1 MFPMLENLTTIRDL
15 LLVCIGFGLIVFVHE
30 LGHFLA
36 ARWAGIRVLAFA
48 IGFGPALFSYRK
60 GMGLR
65 AGSGE
70 KEYMERVKREREGIQ
85 PRSLQEISPTE
96 YRFNLLP
103 LGGYVKM
110 LGQEDTNP
118 NAVSDAPDSY
128 QMCKPTKRMVVISAG
143 VIMNLITAAVLF
155 IGVFMI
161 GLSVEPAKIGFV
173 APGSPAAT
181 TVPSNAAEA
190 GVTAAGLRP
199 GDEVVSVN
207 GRTPN
212 SFNDLTLETAMSGP
226 KDEIRMT
233 VRRPGVARPLTFS
246 VKPEPGKLTGLL
258 EMGVGPS
265 FSTQLVDVK
274 DSELEAWHQRN
285 KTLGIGGLEPGAVL
299 VAVDG
304 VKARDANGI
313 GEAVRKSGG
322 RAVEA
327 EFRNKDGS
335 LVTLAMTPVPE
346 FETDVLARRGNTLT
360 VVEHLLG
367 LMPVLRVDTASEDA
381 KKQGLKSGDVFARV
395 ADVEFPSPSQGIRTI
410 TANKG
415 KTIPVVLLR
424 ETPEGRRLVKLDV
437 KVNRKGQIGFLAGD
451 VGATEA
457 LVALPYGELRRPRE
471 EKGYTPAAAEVIVS
485 PGTRIVGVNDLNV
498 KDFAT
503 LRSALLDVTKN
514 ATDGATVNLRVQR
527 PVNGEPA
534 AAEAQAETFQWTL
547 KQADIGRLRALGW
560 ESPYQLPFEPEQI
573 KRQAAA
579 PIEAI
584 KMGLAETRR
593 VMLTTYVT
601 FARLAQGTV
610 KVEHLKGPVGIA
622 HLGTLVA
629 SKGMIHLLF
638 FMALISINLA
648 VINFLPLPIVDGGQF
663 LFLIYEQVRGRPVPI
678 GFQNAVTMAGL
689 VLIAGMFLMVTFNDI
704 SNLLGF

>member
-1 MFPMLENLTTIRDL
+1 MLENLTTIRDL

-70 KEYMERVKREREGIQ
+70 KEYIERLKREREGLS
-85 PRSLQEISPTE
+85 PRSPLEVSPTE
-96 YRFNLLP
+96 YRFNILP

-110 LGQEDTNP
+110 LGQEDVNP

-128 QMCKPTKRMVVISAG
+128 QMCKPAKRMVVISAG
-143 VIMNLITAAVLF
+143 VIMNLITAALLF
-155 IGVFMI
+155 IGVFMV
-161 GLSVEPAKIGFV
+161 GLPVEPAKVGYAV
-173 APGSPAAT
+173 PGSPAAT
-181 TVPSNAAEA
+181 TVALNAAEA
-190 GVTAAGLRP
+190 GVSEAGLRP
-199 GDEVVSVN
+199 GDEVVSIN
-207 GRTPN
+207 GRVPN
-212 SFNDLTLETAMSGP
+212 SFSDLTLETAMSRP
-226 KDEIRMT
+226 NEELRVT
-233 VRRPGVARPLTFS
+233 VRRPGVSRPLTFAL
-246 VKPEPGKLTGLL
+246 KPEAGKLTGLL
-258 EMGVGPS
+258 EIGIGPS
-265 FSTQLVDVK
+265 FSTRLMEAK
-274 DSELEAWHQRN
+274 ESELEGWNKRN
-285 KTLGIGGLEPGAVL
+285 KSLGIEGLSPGATL
-299 VAVDG
+299 VRVG
-304 VKARDANGI
+304 ERKARDGNEI
-313 GEAVRKSGG
+313 GEAVRRSGG
-322 RAVEA
+322 KPVEA
-327 EFRNKDGS
+327 EFRNPDGS
-335 LVTLAMTPVPE
+335 TVVLALNPVPE
-346 FETDVLARRGNTLT
+346 FEVDVLPRKGNTLT

-367 LMPVLRVDTASEDA
+367 LMPVLKVDQASPDA
-381 KKQGLKSGDVFARV
+381 EKQGLRSGDVFARV
-395 ADVEFPSPSQGIRTI
+395 GDVEFPSPSQGIRTI
-410 TANKG
+410 NANKG

-424 ETPEGRRLVKLDV
+424 QTEEGRKVVSLDV

-451 VGATEA
+451 VGGDEA
-457 LVALPYGELRRPRE
+457 LVALPFGELRRPRE
-471 EKGYTPAAAEVIVS
+471 DKAYEPAAAGVIVS
-485 PGTRIVGVNDLNV
+485 PGTRIVGMNDLGV

-503 LRSALLDVTKN
+503 LRLALLDVTKN

-527 PVNGEPA
+527 PSNGQPPA
-534 AAEAQAETFQWTL
+534 ADAPVETFQWTL

-560 ESPYQLPFEPEQI
+560 ESPYLLPFEPEQA
-573 KRQAAA
+573 KRKAAT
-579 PIEAI
+579 PGEAI
-584 KMGLAETRR
+584 QMGLAETRR

-629 SKGMIHLLF
+629 SKGMITLLF

-663 LFLIYEQVRGRPVPI
+663 LFLIYEQVRGKPVPI
-678 GFQNAVTMAGL
+678 GFQNVVTMAGL
-689 VLIAGMFLMVTFNDI
+689 VLIAGMFLIVTFNDI